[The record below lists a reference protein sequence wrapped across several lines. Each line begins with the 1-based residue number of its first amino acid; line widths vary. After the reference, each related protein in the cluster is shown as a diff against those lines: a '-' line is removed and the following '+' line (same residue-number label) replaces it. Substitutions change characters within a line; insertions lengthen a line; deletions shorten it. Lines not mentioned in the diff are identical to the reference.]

1 MNNKAP
7 KMRAIYTSNRFEI
20 KKVYTQNLDHS
31 TDASIPIES
40 GFEILDYEGAIQV
53 TYCTDIDADAL
64 TQALKILRKLR
75 ASKSEIDTYLELAV
89 TSNVFDLSD
98 RVAPDVDDYH

>member
-7 KMRAIYTSNRFEI
+7 KMRAIYTSKRFEI

-31 TDASIPIES
+31 SDASMPIES
-40 GFEILDYEGAIQV
+40 GFEILDYEGALQV

-64 TQALKILRKLR
+64 TQALKTLRKLR
-75 ASKSEIDTYLELAV
+75 ASKSEIDNYLELAV
-89 TSNVFDLSD
+89 TSDVYELSEE
-98 RVAPDVDDYH
+98 VASDGDEYY

>member
-7 KMRAIYTSNRFEI
+7 KMRAIYTSKRFEI

-31 TDASIPIES
+31 ADASMPIES
-40 GFEILDYEGAIQV
+40 GFEILDYEGALQV

-64 TQALKILRKLR
+64 TQALKTLRKLR
-75 ASKSEIDTYLELAV
+75 ASKSEIDNYLELAV
-89 TSNVFDLSD
+89 TSDVYELSEE
-98 RVAPDVDDYH
+98 VASDGDEYY